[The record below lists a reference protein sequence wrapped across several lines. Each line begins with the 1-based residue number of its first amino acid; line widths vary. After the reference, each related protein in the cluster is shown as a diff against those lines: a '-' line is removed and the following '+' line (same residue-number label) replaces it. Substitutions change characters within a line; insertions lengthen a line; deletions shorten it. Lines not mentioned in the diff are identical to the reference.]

1 MTTPTRHTVAPGE
14 TIYHLALEYGVT
26 SEQLMAANDISDP
39 RELRAGQTI
48 VIPSARSSPAGDSAD
63 VAGDDSETTTAA
75 LNSADAWA
83 APVRAA
89 RQMAWPVTAGVLSSP
104 FGMRNGTMHQGI
116 DIAAPRGTPIKAA
129 DDGVVIFAGQLRGYG
144 NVVILQHDG
153 GYVTV
158 YGHNER
164 NLVSEGTRVER
175 GQEIA
180 EMGATG
186 RARGSNLHFEVR
198 RDNHPENPMAYLPA
212 PVPQSGISFARAG
225 ASE

>member
-1 MTTPTRHTVAPGE
+1 
-14 TIYHLALEYGVT
+14 
-26 SEQLMAANDISDP
+26 MAANDISDP
-39 RELRAGQTI
+39 RELRAGQTL
-48 VIPSARSSPAGDSAD
+48 VIPGADSPEAGDSTD
-63 VAGDDSETTTAA
+63 LAGDDSATTTAA
-75 LNSADAWA
+75 LNSADAWV
-83 APVRAA
+83 APFRAE
-89 RQMAWPVTAGVLSSP
+89 RQMAWPVRAGVLSSP

-116 DIAAPRGTPIKAA
+116 DIAAPLGTPIKAA

-158 YGHNER
+158 YGHNNR

-212 PVPQSGISFARAG
+212 PEPQSGISFARAG
-225 ASE
+225 AAE